1 MNNFGPGGQIGA
13 PSQLGV
19 RPDARL
25 SAGFLS
31 QAFTWM
37 FAGLLLTA
45 AANSIWMGY
54 GTYGLGL
61 GVGTACVNVPML
73 ATIGGWFERQ
83 RAAALGLAAT
93 GIAAGTMIG
102 SPLSATLIDAIGFRA
117 TFVVYAAFVFVT
129 LAICALMVERAP
141 ARPTR
146 ALRPGVRAALR
157 DLVRDPSFAR
167 LYLSST
173 MMSMVVFVPMVFL
186 TGYASDNGAGE
197 VEAAVLLGVMG
208 GASIIGRL
216 GMGFVVP
223 RVDMPATY
231 RASFVA
237 ITAAL
242 LLWLSADGEVA
253 LLWGFAVVFGI
264 AYGAWR
270 QNWKVLPR
278 NLHWFL
284 STHCRKRHNAR
295 EVVPRCNAHR
305 DSSVYGC

>member
-1 MNNFGPGGQIGA
+1 
-13 PSQLGV
+13 
-19 RPDARL
+19 
-25 SAGFLS
+25 
-31 QAFTWM
+31 
-37 FAGLLLTA
+37 
-45 AANSIWMGY
+45 
-54 GTYGLGL
+54 
-61 GVGTACVNVPML
+61 
-73 ATIGGWFERQ
+73 
-83 RAAALGLAAT
+83 
-93 GIAAGTMIG
+93 
-102 SPLSATLIDAIGFRA
+102 
-117 TFVVYAAFVFVT
+117 VFVT

-264 AYGAWR
+264 AYGAWIAMLPSMVAHLFGLER
-270 QNWKVLPR
+270 LGVTMGIVFTSGGLGALLGVPMAGVLR
-278 NLHWFL
+278 DATGDYEAAIGAAFVLAAASVL
-284 STHCRKRHNAR
+284 
-295 EVVPRCNAHR
+295 VVRGVGRTEAAVETVAQPA
-305 DSSVYGC
+305 V